1 MFKKYLVSALIAL
14 IMAMPAFAYDKQL
27 AKVYQDFFS
36 AFEEKMVPKE
46 LHRIPVEKL
55 AEMMKKEQ
63 VVLLDVRT
71 LAEQQLVGLC
81 YKHTLSMPMNDVF
94 KPENLAKIPTDKK
107 VVATCH
113 KGLRCTIIALGL
125 RNIGF
130 DNVYS
135 AKGGMLGLMKYVGA
149 KTAF

>member
-1 MFKKYLVSALIAL
+1 MKTYLDSALIAS
-14 IMAMPAFAYDKQL
+14 IMVAPTLAYDKKL

-36 AFEEKMVPKE
+36 TFDEKMVPKA
-46 LHRIPVEKL
+46 LHRIPVEEL
-55 AEMMKKEQ
+55 TEMIKKEQ

-71 LAEQQLVGLC
+71 HAEQQLIGAT
-81 YKHTLSMPMNDVF
+81 YKHTLSMPMNEVF

-107 VVATCH
+107 VVITCQE
-113 KGLRCTIIALGL
+113 GLRCTIIALGL

-130 DNVYS
+130 DNIYA
-135 AKGGMLGLMKYVGA
+135 AKGGLVALMQYVGA

>member
-1 MFKKYLVSALIAL
+1 MKKYLALALIAL
-14 IMAMPAFAYDKQL
+14 IMATPTFAYDKQL
-27 AKVYQDFFS
+27 AKVYEDFFS
-36 AFEEKMVPKE
+36 TFEEKMVPKE

-55 AEMMKKEQ
+55 TEMMKKKQ

-71 LAEQQLVGLC
+71 HAEQQLIGVT
-81 YKHTLSMPMNDVF
+81 YKHTLSIPMNEVF
-94 KPENLAKIPTDKK
+94 EPENLAKIPTDKK

-135 AKGGMLGLMKYVGA
+135 AKGGVLGLMKYVGA